1 MAERPRSRV
10 VGDAALSSVGM
21 LLSGGAQFLLSVVVG
36 RLLGPGT
43 LGMVRGALSVANT
56 AGLLWPSAAG
66 QAASL
71 FVAREAAADRPGVA
85 DSVERHVVLRVLL
98 AVAVLAP
105 GAALATVVVFG
116 FSWWDAAWVAA
127 LVVALGAYHVAR
139 GIRFGRAEVAVATGA
154 EAANAALSVGLLGLV
169 VWWQAPGWLL
179 APLVVGNL
187 AYAAGVWW
195 QALRYPTRIDP
206 ELRRELDLF
215 VLWGVAGTVASTGL
229 LQLSMVI
236 AKAVSPDADAG
247 LYAAAISLA
256 TPLSMVARA
265 LSMAL
270 FPEMARQLG
279 RQDEAATRA
288 IVDRATRGLIA
299 VMTPGFLMLLVV
311 AEPLVTLVYGAG
323 FHGAVEPLRILLV
336 AVLITTIPVA
346 AVNSINVRGRAG
358 VRLSALL
365 SWVGL
370 LLGLGLMAVLHGPF
384 GITGVAW
391 GYLSGVSATALVAFG
406 LVWRRDRH
414 RWVWPALAVALAVGA
429 AVALAGLDA
438 AESWAG
444 ALISATTLGLL
455 WAPAAWVVLRTP
467 VQDHIPPGEDSP

>member
-1 MAERPRSRV
+1 M
-10 VGDAALSSVGM
+10 VGDAALSTLGM
-21 LLSGGAQFLLSVVVG
+21 LMSGGAQFVLSVVVG
-36 RLLGPGT
+36 RVFGAGT
-43 LGMVRGALSVANT
+43 LGAVRGALSLANT
-56 AGLLWPSAAG
+56 ASLLWPSAAG
-66 QAASL
+66 QSASL
-71 FVAREAAADRPGVA
+71 FVARELAADRAEVA
-85 DSVERHVVLRVLL
+85 GQVERHLTLRVAL
-98 AVAVLAP
+98 AVLVLAP
-105 GAALATVVVFG
+105 TMALVSVFVLG
-116 FSWWDAAWVAA
+116 LGWGDAAWVAA
-127 LVVALGAYHVAR
+127 LVVALGAYQIAR
-139 GIRFGRAEVAVATGA
+139 GIRFGRARVRMATVA
-154 EAANAALSVGLLGLV
+154 EAANAVLSVALLAV
-169 VWWQAPGWLL
+169 VAWLHLPGWLL
-179 APLVVGNL
+179 APLVVGNA
-187 AYAAGVWW
+187 AYAVGALW
-195 QALRYPTRIDP
+195 QALRGAAGIDP
-206 ELRRELDLF
+206 SLRRELDLF

-236 AKAVSPDADAG
+236 AKAISAGHDAG

>member
-1 MAERPRSRV
+1 M

-288 IVDRATRGLIA
+288 IVDRATRGLIGL
-299 VMTPGFLMLLVV
+299 MTPGFMVLVIV
-311 AEPLVTLVYGAG
+311 AEPLVSLVYGEG
-323 FHGAVEPLRILLV
+323 YGGAVAPLRVLLV
-336 AVLITTIPVA
+336 AVLISTIPVA
-346 AVNSINVRGRAG
+346 ATNSINVRGRAG

-365 SWVGL
+365 SWAGL
-370 LLGLGLMAVLHGPF
+370 LSGLVLIAVLSRGLG
-384 GITGVAW
+384 IEGVAW
-391 GYLSGVSATALVAFG
+391 GYLGGVSTTAITAYLY
-406 LVWRRDRH
+406 VWRRDGQ
-414 RWVWPALAVALAVGA
+414 RWSMPSALVVLGVGA
-429 AVALAGLDA
+429 AVGLANSGHVTH
-438 AESWAG
+438 WPG
-444 ALISATTLGLL
+444 A
-455 WAPAAWVVLRTP
+455 VVSVLAFVGVWLPLMWLVHRCGGRQP
-467 VQDHIPPGEDSP
+467 REG